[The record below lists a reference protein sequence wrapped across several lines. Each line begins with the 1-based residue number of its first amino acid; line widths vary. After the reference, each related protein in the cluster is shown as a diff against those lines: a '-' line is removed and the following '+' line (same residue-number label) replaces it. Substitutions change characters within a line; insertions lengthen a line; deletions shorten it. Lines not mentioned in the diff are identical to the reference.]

1 MAWLLLHFV
10 IATHTAGSQMLLD
23 CATSTQ
29 RPWLHCVCFN
39 QASACSSRSPRR
51 KRSMRLASVLPLG
64 ATPFYGSGKLPA
76 HDLRGSTALEL
87 STLDG
92 RLDTLDTCLAENEQ
106 KASLGGAPA
115 AKRSH
120 GGPKA
125 VSGDPVPQPIRWV
138 RGSASRIGLK
148 QQNINKEALQAVRPR
163 TWRSVRSTPH
173 Q

>member
-1 MAWLLLHFV
+1 MAWLPHHFV
-10 IATHTAGSQMLLD
+10 IATHTAGPQMLRD

-29 RPWLHCVCFN
+29 RPWLHCVCCTRP
-39 QASACSSRSPRR
+39 ALAAPAARR

-64 ATPFYGSGKLPA
+64 AIPFYGSGKLPA

-148 QQNINKEALQAVRPR
+148 QQNINKEALQPVRPR

>member
-29 RPWLHCVCFN
+29 RPWLHCVCFKL
-39 QASACSSRSPRR
+39 RSPRR

-87 STLDG
+87 STGDWTHWTQVWL
-92 RLDTLDTCLAENEQ
+92 RTS
-106 KASLGGAPA
+106 KKPA
-115 AKRSH
+115 
-120 GGPKA
+120 
-125 VSGDPVPQPIRWV
+125 
-138 RGSASRIGLK
+138 
-148 QQNINKEALQAVRPR
+148 
-163 TWRSVRSTPH
+163 
-173 Q
+173 

>member
-76 HDLRGSTALEL
+76 HDLRGSAALEL
-87 STLDG
+87 STASTGDRRV
-92 RLDTLDTCLAENEQ
+92 RLGENAQ
-106 KASLGGAPA
+106 KPA
-115 AKRSH
+115 
-120 GGPKA
+120 
-125 VSGDPVPQPIRWV
+125 
-138 RGSASRIGLK
+138 
-148 QQNINKEALQAVRPR
+148 
-163 TWRSVRSTPH
+163 
-173 Q
+173 